1 MQKIA
6 KRKTFRNSE
15 LPNIFDVPF
24 RSPLYPPFPPPEP
37 KPTSP
42 AELARILLQGQTDE
56 TDKPAL
62 EKSGARK

>member
-6 KRKTFRNSE
+6 KRKPFRNSE

-42 AELARILLQGQTDE
+42 AELARILLQGQTE
-56 TDKPAL
+56 NNAKPGP

>member
-56 TDKPAL
+56 TDKAAL